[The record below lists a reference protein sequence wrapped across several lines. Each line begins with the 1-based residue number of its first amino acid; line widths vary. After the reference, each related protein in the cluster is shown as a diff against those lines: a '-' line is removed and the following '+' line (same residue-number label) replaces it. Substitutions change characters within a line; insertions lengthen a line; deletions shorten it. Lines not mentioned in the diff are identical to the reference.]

1 MKPIVFVLFCIF
13 LAGCENSANIMH
25 PKVIPDELKD
35 CTFHKIYTSG
45 REIIVVRCPLS
56 ATSVMWRKPAWKASA
71 HKYSITVSET

>member
-13 LAGCENSANIMH
+13 LAGCEDSAKIMH

-45 REIIVVRCPLS
+45 KEIFVVRCPLS
-56 ATSVMWRKPAWKASA
+56 ATSVMWNRVSGKAIVS
-71 HKYSITVSET
+71 KYSVTVSET